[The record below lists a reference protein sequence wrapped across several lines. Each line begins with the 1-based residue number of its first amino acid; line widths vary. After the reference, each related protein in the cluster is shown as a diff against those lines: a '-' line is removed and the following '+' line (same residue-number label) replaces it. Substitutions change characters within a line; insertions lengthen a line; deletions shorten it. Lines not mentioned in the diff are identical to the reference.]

1 MGLMPKS
8 IWYLRHRVFSRAY
21 IRVFIFLVFC
31 LLCCL
36 VGVYGYAG
44 YAAAQSHSLHRGK
57 SPVDDLDAF
66 YLSFAKQSELT
77 EVLGRIHDAAPR
89 HGLIL
94 PEGDLRAVLISDSKR
109 LVVQTLDQSLYRYSV
124 SLKLRGSVRSV
135 TEYVI
140 DVMRTD
146 VGVGLLSLTLVG
158 DGKSSAD
165 SEYLLG
171 FEIYLSSNEHS
182 DSAEELRSSMGSD
195 SQLKN

>member
-21 IRVFIFLVFC
+21 IQIFIFILFC

-36 VGVYGYAG
+36 VGVYG

-57 SPVDDLDAF
+57 SPFDDLDAF

-94 PEGDLRAVLISDSKR
+94 PEGDLRAELISDSKR
-109 LVVQTLDQSLYRYSV
+109 LVVQTLDRSLYRYSV
-124 SLKLRGSVRSV
+124 SLKLKGSARSV

-146 VGVGLLSLTLVG
+146 VGVGLDAVQHHGLEAFT
-158 DGKSSAD
+158 K
-165 SEYLLG
+165 
-171 FEIYLSSNEHS
+171 
-182 DSAEELRSSMGSD
+182 
-195 SQLKN
+195 